1 MELAVLGLVLVVAMA
16 TVDLPHA
23 EARLRAPVRVRGTG
37 EARNGQRRHRQG

>member
-23 EARLRAPVRVRGTG
+23 EERLKAPVRVRGASEG
-37 EARNGQRRHRQG
+37 RSGQRRDRPG